1 MSTATILDHV
11 WVDDSTTLKKSPY
24 FKASSPTSVA
34 SFSDLELVS
43 PLQPLRPMSPEL
55 EAYEGRSGGFLSA
68 KSKGKGKE
76 KAMSDSLDD
85 ISSMRNIDPKSGTP
99 DFRNQAPLS
108 YSSELPGSPRSP
120 PTSPSRRSRGS
131 LLIVASDALGLK
143 FGRRRKSIRQTPM
156 PIILPGVIEIS
167 APRPDAELE
176 ERQQLRDA
184 AAQAIGLTSSLLQPD
199 PPPPPLDE
207 EEPDQTERQEFLIQS
222 EARTAESA
230 VAPRSP
236 QHSAF
241 SLPVS
246 TPFLARTQPASMLT
260 HSRSNSIAPIPI
272 PPFPSS
278 PAALSQFVQ
287 ASASLPKYYAPP
299 SLRIFAL
306 SKQWRSRYLVLSSP
320 AMHVTTNS
328 SPTVS
333 YLHLFKTSNG
343 EDKEVERL
351 EINEDSVVFM
361 AEEEVGGR
369 KHVIKVGG
377 VDVGALKKD
386 LNPEEGGRTMWF
398 LQIVNQAESQRWI
411 TNIKQLIFSQRAVR
425 AGLGSPGSTYG
436 IVEPKGDM
444 DVMLSMRAQGIVN
457 SSTQSKLNVQDF
469 HRSGL
474 SLGRVDQTYSSTSSS
489 QSTRSQTPA
498 AKPAP
503 AGAVSTLKGLFTSTT
518 RPRSGSRSTSIDSE
532 RDSNNLTEDS
542 FGSMGS
548 NLLSMS
554 THYPTTP
561 TLGPPIILPQDLER
575 KIVET
580 DTLTSS
586 WIPPA
591 PVVNKD
597 RATRALSMG
606 AVPLQP
612 PPRKRWTTSGAP
624 SLDMGS
630 FSQFN
635 GTNELGALTSH
646 DRSGTDPLPSPLANG
661 HLFGTPE
668 QKAREPS
675 ILSVSTLASGEH
687 SSSASTKRSSSVKRW
702 SRQLPKRLTPPSGP
716 PPAIPSSQS
725 PSRPHPYAG
734 VADRPTSRNSTRSA
748 TSGKSLVS
756 TLPTFSK
763 RASGGSA
770 LSVNTTSTSYSH
782 NSGSISH
789 TRPATSH
796 RASMPPPR
804 PAPTTALPPAPD
816 QRHQRD
822 STSRGF
828 RLSLMAPK
836 PPPVGQLPP
845 RPDEAERRSRRSSA
859 VVSMKSDLYT
869 IPSSPNPTSAPL
881 PPPVRPLPE
890 PPVNALPASAPP
902 ASRTTSFK
910 QRLRILSAPSP
921 LHISN
926 GFHTASPRSRHS
938 TMSPPHTPLSYVS
951 TSSPSTPIS
960 EKITYMQNDHSY
972 LQLYTPI
979 TTSMPIPKM
988 PTPKVHVPITIDD
1001 EPQLRS
1007 LSPPPR
1013 RISKQVAVPEK
1024 EPIAV
1029 PQERSVPILPEN
1041 IPLPHSR
1048 RGSVVSLGILT
1059 M

>member
-1 MSTATILDHV
+1 MN
-11 WVDDSTTLKKSPY
+11 DDESP
-24 FKASSPTSVA
+24 
-34 SFSDLELVS
+34 
-43 PLQPLRPMSPEL
+43 RN
-55 EAYEGRSGGFLSA
+55 GRSSGFLLP

-76 KAMSDSLDD
+76 KALSDSLDD
-85 ISSMRNIDPKSGTP
+85 ISSMRN
-99 DFRNQAPLS
+99 FRNQAPLS
-108 YSSELPGSPRSP
+108 FSSELPGSPRSP

-131 LLIVASDALGLK
+131 LLVVASDALGFK
-143 FGRRRKSIRQTPM
+143 FGRRRKSIRQSPM

-199 PPPPPLDE
+199 PPPPPLEE
-207 EEPDQTERQEFLIQS
+207 EEPEDRQEYLIQP
-222 EARTAESA
+222 EVQTAESA
-230 VAPRSP
+230 AVPRSP
-236 QHSAF
+236 QQSVF

-246 TPFLARTQPASMLT
+246 APFLSRTQAASMLT
-260 HSRSNSIAPIPI
+260 HSRSNSIAPTPI

-287 ASASLPKYYAPP
+287 TSASLPKYYAPP

-320 AMHVTTNS
+320 ATHVTTNS

-343 EDKEVERL
+343 EDKELERL

-411 TNIKQLIFSQRAVR
+411 TNIKQLIFGQRAVR

-457 SSTQSKLNVQDF
+457 SSTQNKLNVQEF

-474 SLGRVDQTYSSTSSS
+474 SLGRVDQTYSSASSS

-503 AGAVSTLKGLFTSTT
+503 AGAVSTLKGLFSTT

-532 RDSNNLTEDS
+532 RDGNNPTEDS
-542 FGSMGS
+542 FASMGS

-554 THYPTTP
+554 SQYPTTST
-561 TLGPPIILPQDLER
+561 TLGTPIILPQDLER
-575 KIVET
+575 KIVDT
-580 DTLTSS
+580 DTLTNS
-586 WIPPA
+586 WIPPTSI
-591 PVVNKD
+591 VNKD

-635 GTNELGALTSH
+635 GKNEPGALISH
-646 DRSGTDPLPSPLANG
+646 DRSGTEPLPSPLANG

-687 SSSASTKRSSSVKRW
+687 SSSTSTKRSSSVKRW

-725 PSRPHPYAG
+725 PSRPHPYAAG
-734 VADRPTSRNSTRSA
+734 VVDRSDRPTSRNSYSA

-763 RASGGSA
+763 RASGCSA
-770 LSVNTTSTSYSH
+770 LSVNTTSTSYSY
-782 NSGSISH
+782 NSASVSH
-789 TRPATSH
+789 TRPASSH

-845 RPDEAERRSRRSSA
+845 RPDETERRSRRASA
-859 VVSMKSDLYT
+859 GVSMKSDLYT
-869 IPSSPNPTSAPL
+869 IPSSPNPASAPL

-890 PPVNALPASAPP
+890 PPLNELPASAPP
-902 ASRTTSFK
+902 ASRATSFK

-926 GFHTASPRSRHS
+926 GFHTPSPRSRHS
-938 TMSPPHTPLSYVS
+938 TISPPHTPLSYIS
-951 TSSPSTPIS
+951 TSSPSTPIN

-979 TTSMPIPKM
+979 TSSMPVPKM
-988 PTPKVHVPITIDD
+988 PTPTVHVPIIIDD

-1024 EPIAV
+1024 EPVAV
-1029 PQERSVPILPEN
+1029 PQERSVTILPEN

-1048 RGSVVSLGILT
+1048 CGSVVSLGILT

>member
-1 MSTATILDHV
+1 
-11 WVDDSTTLKKSPY
+11 
-24 FKASSPTSVA
+24 
-34 SFSDLELVS
+34 
-43 PLQPLRPMSPEL
+43 MSPEL
-55 EAYEGRSGGFLSA
+55 GAYDGRSSGFLSS

-76 KAMSDSLDD
+76 KAMSDTTLDD
-85 ISSMRNIDPKSGTP
+85 ISSMRNIDPKLGTTP

-108 YSSELPGSPRSP
+108 FSSELPGSRSP

-143 FGRRRKSIRQTPM
+143 FGRRRKSIRQQPPM
-156 PIILPGVIEIS
+156 PFVLPGVIEIS

-199 PPPPPLDE
+199 PPPPPLEEE
-207 EEPDQTERQEFLIQS
+207 EEPEQTERQEYLVQP

-230 VAPRSP
+230 AAPRSP

-241 SLPVS
+241 SLPLHPRSV
-246 TPFLARTQPASMLT
+246 

-299 SLRIFAL
+299 SLRIFTL

-320 AMHVTTNS
+320 AAHVTTNS

-343 EDKEVERL
+343 EEKELERL

-386 LNPEEGGRTMWF
+386 LNPEESGRTMWF

-411 TNIKQLIFSQRAVR
+411 TNIKQLIFGQRAVR

-444 DVMLSMRAQGIVN
+444 DVMLSMPN
-457 SSTQSKLNVQDF
+457 LMCKSSY
-469 HRSGL
+469 RSGL

-489 QSTRSQTPA
+489 QSTHSQTPA

-532 RDSNNLTEDS
+532 RASNNPAEDT

-554 THYPTTP
+554 SHYPTSPT
-561 TLGPPIILPQDLER
+561 TLGTPISER
-575 KIVET
+575 SRTT

-586 WIPPA
+586 WISPA
-591 PVVNKD
+591 PTVNKD

-624 SLDMGS
+624 S
-630 FSQFN
+630 
-635 GTNELGALTSH
+635 
-646 DRSGTDPLPSPLANG
+646 PLANG
-661 HLFGTPE
+661 NLFGTPE

-675 ILSVSTLASGEH
+675 ILSVSTLASGH

-716 PPAIPSSQS
+716 PPAIPLSQS
-725 PSRPHPYAG
+725 PTRPHPYAS
-734 VADRPTSRNSTRSA
+734 VVDRPTSRNSTYSA
-748 TSGKSLVS
+748 TSGKSLVIHPPYFLEARVWRLCIELS
-756 TLPTFSK
+756 T
-763 RASGGSA
+763 
-770 LSVNTTSTSYSH
+770 TTSTSYSH

-789 TRPATSH
+789 TRPASSH

-828 RLSLMAPK
+828 RLSLMVPK

-845 RPDEAERRSRRSSA
+845 RPDEAERRSRRASA
-859 VVSMKSDLYT
+859 GVAMKSDLYT

-890 PPVNALPASAPP
+890 PPVNQLPASAPP

-926 GFHTASPRSRHS
+926 GFHTPSPRSRHS
-938 TMSPPHTPLSYVS
+938 TMSPPHTPLSHIS

-1024 EPIAV
+1024 EPVAAS
-1029 PQERSVPILPEN
+1029 QDRSLPILPEN

-1048 RGSVVSLGILT
+1048 HGSVVSLGILT

>member
-1 MSTATILDHV
+1 MSTATVLDHV
-11 WVDDSTTLKKSPY
+11 WVDNSTSFKKSPY
-24 FKASSPTSVA
+24 FKAPSPTSVD
-34 SFSDLELVS
+34 SFSDLQLVS
-43 PLQPLRPMSPEL
+43 PLQPLRTMSPEL
-55 EAYEGRSGGFLSA
+55 DAYEGRSGSFLSP

-76 KAMSDSLDD
+76 KALSDTLDD
-85 ISSMRNIDPKSGTP
+85 VSSMRNIDPKLGTTP

-108 YSSELPGSPRSP
+108 FSSELPGSRSP

-143 FGRRRKSIRQTPM
+143 FGRRRKSIRQPPM
-156 PIILPGVIEIS
+156 PIVLPGVIEIS

-199 PPPPPLDE
+199 PPPPPLE
-207 EEPDQTERQEFLIQS
+207 EEPEQTEHQEYLIQQS

-236 QHSAF
+236 QQSSF

-246 TPFLARTQPASMLT
+246 APFRAQAASMLT
-260 HSRSNSIAPIPI
+260 HSRSNSIAPISI

-320 AMHVTTNS
+320 TTHVTTNS

-343 EDKEVERL
+343 EDKELERL

-361 AEEEVGGR
+361 AEEDVGGR
-369 KHVIKVGG
+369 KHVIKIGG

-386 LNPEEGGRTMWF
+386 LNPEESGRTMWF

-411 TNIKQLIFSQRAVR
+411 TNIKQLIFGQRAVR

-457 SSTQSKLNVQDF
+457 SSTQSKFNVQEF

-489 QSTRSQTPA
+489 QSTCSQSPA

-503 AGAVSTLKGLFTSTT
+503 AGAVSTLKGLFSSTT

-532 RDSNNLTEDS
+532 RDSNNPTEDS

-554 THYPTTP
+554 SHYPTTP
-561 TLGPPIILPQDLER
+561 TTLGTPIVLPQDLER
-575 KIVET
+575 KIV
-580 DTLTSS
+580 DNDVLTSS
-586 WIPPA
+586 WIPLTP
-591 PVVNKD
+591 PVNKD

-635 GTNELGALTSH
+635 GTNELDTSSYH
-646 DRSGTDPLPSPLANG
+646 DRSGTEPLPSPLANG
-661 HLFGTPE
+661 NLFGTPE

-675 ILSVSTLASGEH
+675 ILSVSTIASGEH
-687 SSSASTKRSSSVKRW
+687 SSSTSTKRSSSVKRW

-734 VADRPTSRNSTRSA
+734 VVDRPTSRNSSYSARS
-748 TSGKSLVS
+748 GRSLVS

-770 LSVNTTSTSYSH
+770 LSVNTTSTSYSY

-789 TRPATSH
+789 TRPASSH

-828 RLSLMAPK
+828 RLSLIAPK

-845 RPDEAERRSRRSSA
+845 RPDEVERRSRRAS
-859 VVSMKSDLYT
+859 VGVSMKSDLYT

-890 PPVNALPASAPP
+890 PPVNQLPASAPP

-926 GFHTASPRSRHS
+926 GFHTPSPRSRHS
-938 TMSPPHTPLSYVS
+938 TMSPPHTPLSHIS

-979 TTSMPIPKM
+979 TPSMSVPKM

-1029 PQERSVPILPEN
+1029 PQDRNVPVLPEN

-1048 RGSVVSLGILT
+1048 HGSVVSLGILT